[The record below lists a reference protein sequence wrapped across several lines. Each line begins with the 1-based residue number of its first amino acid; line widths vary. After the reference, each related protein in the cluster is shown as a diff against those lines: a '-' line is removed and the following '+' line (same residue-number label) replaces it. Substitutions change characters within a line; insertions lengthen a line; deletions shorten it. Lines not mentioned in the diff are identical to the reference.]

1 MSGSYRAE
9 LLKLG
14 KRGTTWVLL
23 GVMLALSELFGY
35 ILPYTSYATSGENFA
50 TEGTTPQ
57 QVLASTL
64 PDQMVANALGGFPVF
79 TGALVMIFGALAVGS
94 EYGWGTLKTILTQ
107 RPSRLRLLAGKLLAL
122 ATMVLAAV
130 LILFAVGALSS
141 SLIAAVESK
150 PLGFPA
156 PLDLAE
162 GVAGGWLIMS
172 VWCLLGVLL
181 GFVFRSVALPVGL
194 GVVWIL
200 AIESLIAG
208 VADSL
213 LTGLRPLR
221 DLLPGTNAGSL
232 VWALTT
238 QAGNPGDVAPGV
250 TDAVTGTRATVTLV
264 LYLALFVAAGASLLR
279 RQDVT

>member
-9 LLKLG
+9 LLKLS
-14 KRGTTWVLL
+14 KRATTWVLL
-23 GVMLALSELFGY
+23 GVSLALTELFAY

-50 TEGTTPQ
+50 TEGTTRQ

-64 PDQMVANALGGFPVF
+64 PDQLVPNALGGFPVF
-79 TGALVMIFGALAVGS
+79 TGALALIFGALAVGS
-94 EYGWGTLKTILTQ
+94 EYGWGSLKTILTQ
-107 RPSRLRLLAGKLLAL
+107 RPSRLRVYEGKLLAL
-122 ATMVLAAV
+122 ATMLLAAV
-130 LILFAVGALSS
+130 LILLAVGALSS

-150 PLGFPA
+150 PLDFPA
-156 PLDLAE
+156 PLDLVE
-162 GVAGGWLIMS
+162 GIAGGWLILA
-172 VWCLLGVLL
+172 VWCLFGVLL

-200 AIESLIAG
+200 AIENLISG

-221 DLLPGTNAGSL
+221 DLLPATNAGSL
-232 VWALTT
+232 VWTLTT
-238 QAGNPGDVAPGV
+238 QAGDPGDLAPGV
-250 TDAVTGTRATVTLV
+250 TDAVTVTRATITLV

>member
-50 TEGTTPQ
+50 TEGTTRQ
-57 QVLASTL
+57 QVLASTM
-64 PDQMVANALGGFPVF
+64 PDQLVPNALGGFPVF
-79 TGALVMIFGALAVGS
+79 TGALAMIFGALAVGS
-94 EYGWGTLKTILTQ
+94 EYGWGTLKTIVTQ
-107 RPSRLRLLAGKLLAL
+107 RPSRLRLFGGKLLAL

-130 LILFAVGALSS
+130 LILLAVGALSS
-141 SLIAAVESK
+141 SLIAVVESQ
-150 PLGFPA
+150 PLDFPA
-156 PLDLAE
+156 PLDLVE
-162 GVAGGWLIMS
+162 GVAGGWLILA
-172 VWCLLGVLL
+172 VWCLFGVLL

-200 AIESLIAG
+200 AIENLISG

-221 DLLPGTNAGSL
+221 DLLPATNAGSL
-232 VWALTT
+232 VWTLTT
-238 QAGNPGDVAPGV
+238 QAGDPGDVAPGV
-250 TDAVTGTRATVTLV
+250 TDAVTGTRATITLV

>member
-1 MSGSYRAE
+1 MTGSYRAE
-9 LLKLG
+9 LLKLS
-14 KRGTTWVLL
+14 KRATTWVLL
-23 GVMLALSELFGY
+23 GVSLALTELFAY

-50 TEGTTPQ
+50 TEGTTRQ

-64 PDQMVANALGGFPVF
+64 PDQLVPNALGGFPVF
-79 TGALVMIFGALAVGS
+79 TGALALIFGALAVGS
-94 EYGWGTLKTILTQ
+94 EYGWGSLKTILTQ
-107 RPSRLRLLAGKLLAL
+107 RPSRLRVFGGKLLAL
-122 ATMVLAAV
+122 ATMLLAAV
-130 LILFAVGALSS
+130 LILLAVGALSS

-150 PLGFPA
+150 PLDFPA

-162 GVAGGWLIMS
+162 GIAGGWLILA
-172 VWCLLGVLL
+172 VWCLFGALL

-200 AIESLIAG
+200 AIENLISG

-221 DLLPGTNAGSL
+221 DLLPATNAGSL
-232 VWALTT
+232 VWTLTT
-238 QAGNPGDVAPGV
+238 QAGDPGDVAPGV
-250 TDAVTGTRATVTLV
+250 TDAVTGTRASITLV

-279 RQDVT
+279 RQDVA

>member
-1 MSGSYRAE
+1 
-9 LLKLG
+9 
-14 KRGTTWVLL
+14 VLL
-23 GVMLALSELFGY
+23 GVSLALTELFAY

-50 TEGTTPQ
+50 TEGTTRQ

-64 PDQMVANALGGFPVF
+64 PDQLVPNALGGFPVF
-79 TGALVMIFGALAVGS
+79 TGALALIFGALAVGS
-94 EYGWGTLKTILTQ
+94 EYGWGSLKTILTQ
-107 RPSRLRLLAGKLLAL
+107 RPSRLRVFGGKLLAL
-122 ATMVLAAV
+122 ATMLLAAV
-130 LILFAVGALSS
+130 LILLTVGALSS

-150 PLGFPA
+150 PLDFPA

-162 GVAGGWLIMS
+162 GIAGGWLILA
-172 VWCLLGVLL
+172 VWCLFGVLL

-200 AIESLIAG
+200 AIENLISG

-221 DLLPGTNAGSL
+221 DLLPATNAGSL
-232 VWALTT
+232 VWTLTT
-238 QAGNPGDVAPGV
+238 QAGDPGDLAPGV
-250 TDAVTGTRATVTLV
+250 TDAVTGTRATITLV

>member
-9 LLKLG
+9 LLKLA
-14 KRGTTWVLL
+14 KRPTTWVLL
-23 GVMLALSELFGY
+23 GVSLALTELFAY

-64 PDQMVANALGGFPVF
+64 PDQLVPNAIGGFPVF
-79 TGALVMIFGALAVGS
+79 TGALALIFGALAVGS
-94 EYGWGTLKTILTQ
+94 EYGWGSLKTILTQ
-107 RPSRLRLLAGKLLAL
+107 GPSRLRLFGGKLLAL
-122 ATMVLAAV
+122 ATMMLAAV
-130 LILFAVGALSS
+130 LILLAVGALSS
-141 SLIAAVESK
+141 TLIAAVESK
-150 PLGFPA
+150 PLDFPSL
-156 PLDLAE
+156 LDLAR
-162 GVAGGWLIMS
+162 GVAGGWLILA
-172 VWCLLGVLL
+172 VWCLFGVLL

-200 AIESLIAG
+200 AIENLISG

-221 DLLPGTNAGSL
+221 DLLPATNAGSL
-232 VWALTT
+232 VWTLTT

-250 TDAVTGTRATVTLV
+250 SDAVTGTRATVTLL

>member
-1 MSGSYRAE
+1 MTGSYRAE
-9 LLKLG
+9 LLKLS
-14 KRGTTWVLL
+14 KRATTWVLL
-23 GVMLALSELFGY
+23 GVSLALTELFAY

-50 TEGTTPQ
+50 TEGTTRQ

-64 PDQMVANALGGFPVF
+64 PDQLVPNALGGFPVF
-79 TGALVMIFGALAVGS
+79 TGALALIFGALAVGS
-94 EYGWGTLKTILTQ
+94 EYGWGSLKTILTQ
-107 RPSRLRLLAGKLLAL
+107 RPSRLRVFGGKLLAL
-122 ATMVLAAV
+122 ATMLLAAV
-130 LILFAVGALSS
+130 LILLTVGALSS

-150 PLGFPA
+150 PLDFPA

-162 GVAGGWLIMS
+162 GIAGGWLILA
-172 VWCLLGVLL
+172 VWCLFGVLL

-200 AIESLIAG
+200 AIENLISG

-221 DLLPGTNAGSL
+221 DLLPATNAGSL
-232 VWALTT
+232 VWTLTT
-238 QAGNPGDVAPGV
+238 QAGDPGDLAPGV
-250 TDAVTGTRATVTLV
+250 TDAVTGTRATITLV

-279 RQDVT
+279 RQDVN